1 MKNLRLGSLA
11 FRFLASI
18 LGITVLVLLLAMSLL
33 QVQAR
38 QSSERQTEI
47 ARDALGVERQESER
61 LLSRALETKAEL
73 LGRFMARTAPDVLLT
88 FDLDL
93 IGRYQREAAS
103 DPDIAYALYLDA
115 DGETMTETQDRPK
128 DAIESRYPVEADGDL
143 LGYVLIGLD
152 PSRMVAAK
160 RIANA
165 RIAEAIEGAN
175 RLSKTSQ
182 TQFLTTLALVSIGL
196 VTLLGLLFGYMFLR
210 QVIRPIK
217 DTTTLIERLAHGE
230 GDLSQ
235 RLPVSGDSEI
245 DRLRQAMNHFMER
258 LQDMVRTIVH
268 QMQELTLVSGTL
280 NDTAATLVRDME
292 TERSHTQQVTDGV
305 EQMVETIRQVAL
317 NSSKAAEAARSGE
330 DKARDGQ
337 SIVSSTTQ
345 GIRVLSAEVS
355 SSSEVIGRLEDLS
368 GRIGSVLD
376 AINNISARTNLLAL
390 NAAIEAARAGE
401 HGRGFAVVAGE
412 VRALAGRTQ
421 QSTEEVRQI
430 VEQLTQGSQDAAS
443 AMGRS
448 LTQAETSVSQS
459 EQANAA
465 LEAILAAVGTIN
477 AMSDEIASAVEGQAK
492 VAEQVSRQ
500 ITEIEGLRE
509 RTTMTAQQARE
520 TSNDLSALATSLD
533 SMVGRFRV

>member
-1 MKNLRLGSLA
+1 VKNLRLGSLA

-38 QSSERQTEI
+38 QSSERQTAI

-175 RLSKTSQ
+175 RLSETTQ

-305 EQMVETIRQVAL
+305 EQMVEAIRQVAL

-477 AMSDEIASAVEGQAK
+477 AMSDEIASAVEGQTK

-500 ITEIEGLRE
+500 IAEIDDLRE

>member
-1 MKNLRLGSLA
+1 VKNLRLGSLA